1 MGLVVGA
8 HHMSF
13 PVRDLARS
21 RAFYEGVLGLASI
34 PRPTMGVDGIWYQAG
49 ACEVHL
55 IVTPAG
61 VDVGGTPP
69 SLNPVAR
76 HAAFAVASYEE
87 ALAQLKRHG
96 LEALETSPARGQL
109 WVRDPDG
116 HIIELIVPR
125 NEVGSAR

>member
-1 MGLVVGA
+1 MGLILGA

-21 RAFYEGVLGLASI
+21 RAFYEGILGLVPK
-34 PRPTMGVDGIWYQAG
+34 PRPDMGVDGIWYQAG

-61 VDVGGTPP
+61 VDVGAAPP

-76 HAAFAVASYEE
+76 HAAFAVASYED

-96 LEALETSPARGQL
+96 LEALETSPGRGQL

-116 HIIELIVPR
+116 HILELIVPR
-125 NEVGSAR
+125 DEVGSGR